1 MKNLIHADLEHYKR
15 QCDRKEDKRKRL
27 IKEVVKNN
35 DYETCRKS
43 SKIKS

>member
-15 QCDRKEDKRKRL
+15 QCDRKEDKRKKL
-27 IKEVVKNN
+27 SKDVLKDN
-35 DYETCRKS
+35 DYEICRKS